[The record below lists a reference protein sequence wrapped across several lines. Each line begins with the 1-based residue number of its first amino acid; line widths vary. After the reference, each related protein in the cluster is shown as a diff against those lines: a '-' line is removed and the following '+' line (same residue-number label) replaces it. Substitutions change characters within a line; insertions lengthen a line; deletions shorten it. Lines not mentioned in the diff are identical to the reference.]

1 MRIMGKKTIIIAFFL
16 TIATIAF
23 GQISRNGQLQQFIAH
38 DSYFGLIDC
47 KGIVYDGGI
56 YLPIV
61 KAKTKSVKIITNS
74 IEYSHFEEKWGSA
87 ESNIPEY
94 YQVMY
99 DTMGMVEK
107 ISYFGWSYILEYE
120 NDRLMR
126 IVLVD
131 DDHLDSANFIKIKY
145 DATGIVSKI
154 LINDEN
160 GPDEIR
166 VKWNTQGF
174 LSQIQTFYK
183 GNPYRPL
190 FRFASTISYQVT
202 QSGRSIVEI
211 EDVYKRQIVKDE
223 HGAAKRN
230 KSKGYDYFYENE
242 YDAYGNLIQQV
253 RYEIRNGEKYYTN
266 GCRFNYEYEFYE

>member
-1 MRIMGKKTIIIAFFL
+1 MRIMGKKTIIIALLL
-16 TIATIAF
+16 TTATFAF

-47 KGIVYDGGI
+47 KGIVYDGGF

-61 KAKTKSVKIITNS
+61 KAKTKSVIIRTNP
-74 IEYSHFEEKWGSA
+74 IEYSHFEEEWESA

-126 IVLVD
+126 IVLVND
-131 DDHLDSANFIKIKY
+131 DNLDSANFIKIKY
-145 DATGIVSKI
+145 SATGIVSKI

-183 GNPYRPL
+183 GNPYKPL
-190 FRFASTISYQVT
+190 FRFASTISYQIT
-202 QSGRSIVEI
+202 QNGKSIVEI
-211 EDVYKRQIVKDE
+211 EDVYKRQIIKDE

-230 KSKGYDYFYENE
+230 KSKGYDYYYENE

-266 GCRFNYEYEFYE
+266 GCRFSYEYEYYE